1 MDIEEVNF
9 KKLFAYASDMVDAD
23 RAEDERL
30 TGGIPA
36 IEWRGKKEYREP
48 PLPDYPEELRSLTG
62 LLGELQFFIHNR
74 MIYPSTH
81 TAGFLALATMT
92 AFVQSK
98 MIIRSRDGLGFNE
111 QYLLL
116 APTGFGKEEA
126 RNPLR
131 LLHEATGDGTSPTI
145 HWAAPP
151 SAQGIHQCL
160 EHDNS
165 VYFLAD
171 EFADWLKSSHTDG
184 HRSLAL
190 NYVMQCYSKAL
201 SVTHPG
207 RAASANY
214 EDVLN
219 PRLSILATST
229 GEAIYQAMS
238 RGQAESGA
246 YNRFVIFQGDTE
258 LPKKKYEGQVW
269 TPESALIDDVRALRN
284 REGEVTYSPS
294 GYKRYIELDEQYAE
308 PVKRSDAV
316 IGGRLSEQAIKMAG
330 LFALSADRD
339 VIEPED
345 LELGFRIRVGLY
357 RRAKAAVDGSGN
369 LKGEHSTVKAMNQL
383 VAAVNRKGEIYES
396 QLHTYSRAYEAL
408 SIPERRWVVLEL
420 VGNGGC
426 LRQGKKIVRGEA

>member
-1 MDIEEVNF
+1 
-9 KKLFAYASDMVDAD
+9 
-23 RAEDERL
+23 
-30 TGGIPA
+30 
-36 IEWRGKKEYREP
+36 
-48 PLPDYPEELRSLTG
+48 
-62 LLGELQFFIHNR
+62 
-74 MIYPSTH
+74 
-81 TAGFLALATMT
+81 
-92 AFVQSK
+92 
-98 MIIRSRDGLGFNE
+98 
-111 QYLLL
+111 
-116 APTGFGKEEA
+116 
-126 RNPLR
+126 
-131 LLHEATGDGTSPTI
+131 
-145 HWAAPP
+145 
-151 SAQGIHQCL
+151 
-160 EHDNS
+160 
-165 VYFLAD
+165 
-171 EFADWLKSSHTDG
+171 
-184 HRSLAL
+184 
-190 NYVMQCYSKAL
+190 MQCYSKAL

>member
-1 MDIEEVNF
+1 
-9 KKLFAYASDMVDAD
+9 
-23 RAEDERL
+23 
-30 TGGIPA
+30 
-36 IEWRGKKEYREP
+36 
-48 PLPDYPEELRSLTG
+48 LR
-62 LLGELQFFIHNR
+62 I
-74 MIYPSTH
+74 
-81 TAGFLALATMT
+81 
-92 AFVQSK
+92 
-98 MIIRSRDGLGFNE
+98 
-111 QYLLL
+111 
-116 APTGFGKEEA
+116 
-126 RNPLR
+126 
-131 LLHEATGDGTSPTI
+131 LHEATGDGTSPTL

-160 EHDNS
+160 EDDNS

-201 SVTHPG
+201 SKTHPG

-269 TPESALIDDVRALRN
+269 TPESGLIDAVTKLRN
-284 REGEVTYSPS
+284 RTGEVAFSPS
-294 GYKRYIELDEQYAE
+294 AYKRYIELDEMYAE

-330 LFALSADRD
+330 LFALSADRGA
-339 VIEPED
+339 IEPED

-357 RRAKAAVDGSGN
+357 RRAKAAVDMSGN
-369 LKGEHSTVKAMNQL
+369 LEGEHETVKAMNQL
-383 VAAVNRKGEIYES
+383 TAAVNRKGEVYES
-396 QLHTYSRAYEAL
+396 QLHKNSRVYKGL
-408 SIPERRWVVLEL
+408 SITDRRWVVAEL
-420 VGNGGC
+420 VEKGPF
-426 LRQGKKIVRGEA
+426 LRQGKKIVREQF